1 MEYKDI
7 ILSQKQKLSKELQWW
22 VSFFYHFTD
31 VHNAVNILKKGWIMS
46 RKYVSD
52 SGIMENDN
60 ASKAVIQAT
69 NTSSKNYGRL
79 YFRPLTPTQY
89 HNEGFKPKEIR
100 NTEID
105 ASCPVPVFLCLSSL
119 KTLQYPGTEF
129 AEKGIA
135 GNRHNIQSGE
145 DAFSQLNFSK
155 IYHNTWYDTKENSDI
170 KEYRLSEVIR
180 ENGFPLEPLLQCILC
195 RSIAEKETF
204 LYLIKVYSL
213 RMYNTYKDK
222 IFYLPK
228 YQCFFNNG
236 IFIKKAIINEQYLT
250 LTLNESENRLKT
262 KSSVYFLLSVELVY
276 KKNNGEV
283 LLEEIREK
291 RFNYCKIQSVF
302 IELRKDFSYDSLYCK
317 VLFDGEIMYENEFY
331 DLQCKLL

>member
-7 ILSQKQKLSKELQWW
+7 ILLQKQKLNENIQWW
-22 VSFFYHFTD
+22 TSFFYHFTD

-52 SGIMENDN
+52 NGIMENDN

-69 NTSSKNYGRL
+69 NTKSKNYGRL

-89 HNEGFKPKEIR
+89 HNEGFKPHETR
-100 NTEID
+100 DVEID
-105 ASCPVPVFLCLSSL
+105 ASCPVPIFLCLSSL
-119 KTLQYPGTEF
+119 ATLQYPGTEF

-135 GNRHNIQSGE
+135 GNRHNIQSGVE
-145 DAFSQLNFSK
+145 AFSHLNFSK
-155 IYHNTWYDTKENSDI
+155 IYHNSWYDTKEDSDI

-195 RSIAEKETF
+195 RSIAERETF
-204 LYLIKVYSL
+204 LYLIKSYSL
-213 RMYNTYKDK
+213 RMYNSYKNK

-236 IFIKKAIINEQYLT
+236 IFIKKATINNSYLI
-250 LTLNESENRLKT
+250 LSFNEPWERLKV
-262 KSSVYFLLSVELVY
+262 KSPVYFLLKAELIY
-276 KKNNGEV
+276 KKDTGEV
-283 LLEEIREK
+283 LLEEVREK
-291 RFNYCKIQSVF
+291 RFNYCILQSVF
-302 IELRKDFSYDSLYCK
+302 IELKKNISYDSLYCK
-317 VLFDGEIMYENEFY
+317 ILFDDEVMYENEFNN
-331 DLQCKLL
+331 LQYAIL